1 MKHWP
6 LFGLRL
12 RTPRLEL
19 QLPGPKEL
27 DELADTALEG
37 VHPPDEMPFGFPW
50 THAPRE
56 ELPLRTIRW
65 QWKMLAEWTPEDW
78 HLPLAVVYEGRAVGV
93 QELNARDFAVVREVS
108 SGSWL
113 GLRHQGRGLGTEMR
127 AAVLELAFAGLGAR
141 SATTGAH
148 TDNAASLGV
157 TRKLGYRPNGVT
169 RAAVLGRPVEEL
181 RFVLDREGWLR
192 HRRIGVE
199 IEGLEPCLRH
209 FGLEKG
215 AEGTVLSAPTPLK

>member
-19 QLPGPKEL
+19 RLPGPKEL

-37 VHPPDEMPFGFPW
+37 VHPPDEMPFAVPW

-56 ELPLRTIRW
+56 ELGIRTIRW

-78 HLPLAVVYEGRAVGV
+78 HLPLVAVHEGRVIGV
-93 QELNARDFAVVREVS
+93 QELHARDFAVLREVS
-108 SGSWL
+108 SGSWM
-113 GLRHQGRGLGTEMR
+113 GLRHQRRGLGTEMR
-127 AAVLELAFAGLGAR
+127 AAVLELAFTGLGAR
-141 SATTGAH
+141 FATTGAH
-148 TDNAASLGV
+148 TDNPASLGV
-157 TRKLGYRPNGVT
+157 TRKLGYRPNGMT
-169 RAAVLGRPVEEL
+169 RSVVLGRPVEES
-181 RFVLDREGWLR
+181 RFVLDRDDWAA
-192 HRRIGVE
+192 HREVETE

-209 FGLEKG
+209 FGAGPSDGDERF
-215 AEGTVLSAPTPLK
+215 S